1 MEVNYPLRV
10 IKKMMVKN
18 IKLFFSIFL
27 SVIFLSHANAV
38 CKKDGGKLYTSG
50 AAAAPV
56 QDVGDAFG
64 DSCNDVPDVYQI
76 GFYRMSMCSENPD
89 PVGAA
94 QPDFSSCQDMLADT
108 GELTTVEISGTSES
122 TLSVPEFTIAPGSY
136 GYMVARLSAKLGIKH
151 AFEATAK
158 VVSNSAPTVT
168 RAAGSYCWTVNNFIT
183 GVDNTSGIVTS
194 FGTTANADVLDHS
207 NFACSDKASD
217 MSKAEFAY
225 EIVYVNADAGCG
237 AFDAL
242 VGDRRTFGNVGNGI
256 ATSRMMQNATTSATL
271 CDNVN
276 SILWTVALDEPYTV
290 TTESNFQ
297 LNFKTTDSISI
308 DFDGGAGVPTLVKA
322 GANPIQANLTVSEPS
337 APE

>member
-1 MEVNYPLRV
+1 M
-10 IKKMMVKN
+10 IKKQYL
-18 IKLFFSIFL
+18 KLFFIFL
-27 SVIFLSHANAV
+27 SMTFLSHANAV
-38 CKKDGGKLYTSG
+38 CKKDGGKLFTSG
-50 AAAAPV
+50 SNPGNPV
-56 QDVGDAFG
+56 ENLGEGFR
-64 DSCNDVPDVYQI
+64 DSCSDVPDFYQI
-76 GFYRMSMCSENPD
+76 AFYRMSLCSENPD

-94 QPDFSSCQDMLADT
+94 QPDYSSCQDMLTDT
-108 GELTTVEISGTSES
+108 GVATTVEISGTSQS
-122 TLSVPEFTIAPGSY
+122 TLSVPDFTITPGRY
-136 GYMVARLSAKLGIKH
+136 GYMIARLSARLGIKH
-151 AFEATAK
+151 AFEATTK
-158 VVSNSAPTVT
+158 VVSFSAPGVA
-168 RAAGSYCWTVNNFIT
+168 RAAGSYCWTMNKFIT
-183 GVDNTSGIVTS
+183 GVDNPNPDIVTP
-194 FGTTANADVLDHS
+194 FGTTVNAGATDQSTFD
-207 NFACSDKASD
+207 CSDTASD

-256 ATSRMMQNATTSATL
+256 ATSRMMQNATDSATA
-271 CDNVN
+271 CGDVD
-276 SILWTVALDEPYTV
+276 SILWTIALDEPYTV